1 MRLQLSLVTAAA
13 LWAGALV
20 PATAQAEEP
29 TTANPAPISAA
40 VYYNPAK
47 TEFGVSEDT
56 AADLGYS
63 PAEITEFNQN
73 LAELTPGQSQELA
86 GILGIDV
93 VAESPFRAVPAVIWV
108 IAGVVGGAAADEII
122 GQVTNWGVSGACRN
136 LEGNWSAFDDF
147 CRSNGHI

>member
-1 MRLQLSLVTAAA
+1 M
-13 LWAGALV
+13 
-20 PATAQAEEP
+20 
-29 TTANPAPISAA
+29 
-40 VYYNPAK
+40 YYNPAK

-93 VAESPFRAVPAVIWV
+93 VAESPFRAVPALIWV